1 MASPSANP
9 IGALGRRLVL
19 EQPVATPDGAG
30 GVTITFEPLATVWAE
45 VRWLSGDERFVAG
58 RPEQASRHVITLR
71 WRGDVTAGMRF
82 VGDGAVFGIVS
93 AGDPAGDRRR
103 LACQCE
109 EISP

>member
-9 IGALGRRLVL
+9 IAALGRRLVL

-30 GVTITFEPLATVWAE
+30 GMTITFEPLATVWAE

>member
-1 MASPSANP
+1 MAHPPAKP

-30 GVTITFEPLATVWAE
+30 GMVIAFAPLATVWAE
-45 VRWLSGDERFVAG
+45 VRWISGDERFVAG
-58 RPEQASRHVITLR
+58 RPEQAARHAITLR

-93 AGDPAGDRRR
+93 AGDPTGERRR
-103 LACQCE
+103 LVCQCE